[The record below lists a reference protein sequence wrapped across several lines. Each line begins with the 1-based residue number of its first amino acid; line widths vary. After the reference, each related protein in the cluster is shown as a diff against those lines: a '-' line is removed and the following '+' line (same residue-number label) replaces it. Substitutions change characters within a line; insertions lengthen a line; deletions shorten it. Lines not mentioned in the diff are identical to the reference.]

1 MDAIEQA
8 IRNAFSKG
16 DPEDPAFRER
26 VYRSASAALEKA
38 IGANAAITPEA
49 AERRRSGLLATVTSI
64 ESEFVP
70 AVEAVTAP
78 AAASSAPMVE
88 PDRDLPASA
97 APEVDVAPARRE
109 PAATFHDAPA
119 PSAEWPA
126 GSAPEAERPVLAGEA
141 RPAVV
146 EKAIADEAPRRGS
159 GRRWGLLAGL
169 VTFVVIV
176 ALAIWIGVE
185 AGYVNLPGAQRP
197 DPAVTAQPPSES
209 DGAPRKPGEQ
219 EALENWIVVFSPDDP
234 TTVAAA
240 VGARAEVVDANGE
253 QAIQISS
260 GKDGAPIRFDVGQ
273 GVLERIAGKSAVF
286 DIVATTGDGPET
298 QISVSCDFGPLGDCG
313 RNRYV
318 ANTQRGE
325 FLLQVDIPAG
335 QPSGNGTIEIQSDLS
350 NEGKSV
356 QIIQIRVNTP

>member
-8 IRNAFSKG
+8 IRNAFTKG
-16 DPEDPAFRER
+16 DPEDPVFRER

-38 IGANAAITPEA
+38 ISSNAAITPEA
-49 AERRRSGLLATVTSI
+49 AERRRTGLLATVTSI

-70 AVEAVTAP
+70 AVEPVTAP
-78 AAASSAPMVE
+78 APSSSAPMVE
-88 PDRDLPASA
+88 PDRTRPGTA
-97 APEVDVAPARRE
+97 APEVEIAPSRRE
-109 PAATFHDAPA
+109 PAAVFPDTPDPA
-119 PSAEWPA
+119 ADWSA
-126 GSAPEAERPVLAGEA
+126 GSAPQAERPVLAGEA

-146 EKAIADEAPRRGS
+146 ERAAADEEPRRRG
-159 GRRWGLLAGL
+159 GRSWGLLAGL
-169 VTFVVIV
+169 VTLVVIV
-176 ALAIWIGVE
+176 ALGVWIGVE
-185 AGYVNLPGAQRP
+185 AGYVDIPGAERT
-197 DPAVTAQPPSES
+197 DPVVTAQPPSES

-234 TTVAAA
+234 TSVAAA

-253 QAIQISS
+253 KAILISS

-318 ANTQRGE
+318 ANTQRSE
-325 FLLQVDIPAG
+325 FLLQVDVPAG
-335 QPSGNGTIEIQSDLS
+335 QPSGNGVIEIQSDLS
-350 NEGKSV
+350 NQGKSV